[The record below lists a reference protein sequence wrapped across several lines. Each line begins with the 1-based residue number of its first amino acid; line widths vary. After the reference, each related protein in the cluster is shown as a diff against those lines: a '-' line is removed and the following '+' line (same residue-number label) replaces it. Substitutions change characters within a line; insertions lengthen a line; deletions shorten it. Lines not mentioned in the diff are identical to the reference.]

1 MPLHYPLGKQSR
13 NGGARLVR
21 LWVSS
26 LQLIVMNTF
35 SEAAG
40 QTDDKSWH
48 GVPAQSLWC
57 DKNNFENNGTRVR
70 WWTYKPLSSVE
81 GRDDITSVRILK
93 RDDQPS
99 RNSIDS
105 SEQIIIGTANGD
117 LQLVEVPPGSDSGV
131 IKTYY
136 VTNGVPVRSTSLSTE
151 TEITQDQP
159 QHLAAN
165 LSDSRIA
172 LYQVDPTQ
180 FKIAPVSEINAIPQ
194 RQKGCRIWSTKFLDS
209 RHLAVGSGPSVEPIN
224 IFEIRP
230 EGIVEEP
237 VRKIGLTG
245 NADELDPVKAS
256 SIYPIE
262 PLLDSNGGRNGD
274 LFLSGGYD
282 GIVRLHDMRS
292 PSSFTAVYHDPTDD
306 AAIYSLLSRGRDRVV
321 AGASRHGLLKM
332 FDLRMSGGSMYDY
345 AGASDTSDSSTGDWN
360 IFINPRDRYVNS
372 AWRGPNSWMRRSA
385 EGSVYN
391 LSSPSPTSPF
401 IFAGVENAVVEFN
414 FSSVLDKH
422 PDPIFLG
429 GSAGKKGRRNNVP
442 SYLQHKQDILNLAMY
457 SQGTDGSR
465 EAMKLRTQRSIEE
478 TLGQDINPVA
488 QHYKHK
494 QHGSVATTRKGLCI
508 QASVEGLYNGNAI
521 TCMLYSSTTE
531 TPSPEQP
538 TWPIVSNYFSDVQA
552 NPCTLDYLDLSN
564 GCCRH
569 PTTPDVAAAHASVL
583 DSRSL
588 DTVAIRRPMY
598 PLHPSKENDHA
609 PIPLVKYLGYQDLS
623 SHEWAGS
630 VFLVAISAGPC

>member
-1 MPLHYPLGKQSR
+1 MGFQPAVDSYEHFVGSR
-13 NGGARLVR
+13 WTDRRQVLAWSAGAELVVR
-21 LWVSS
+21 VKVRDASTEES
-26 LQLIVMNTF
+26 YRTASPQ
-35 SEAAG
+35 
-40 QTDDKSWH
+40 DKR
-48 GVPAQSLWC
+48 
-57 DKNNFENNGTRVR
+57 DKFENNGTRVW

-93 RDDQPS
+93 PDNQQS

-117 LQLVEVPPGSDSGV
+117 LQLVEVPPTSDSGV

-136 VTNGVPVRSTSLSTE
+136 VTNGLSVRSTSLSTDIE
-151 TEITQDQP
+151 STQNQT

-165 LSDSRIA
+165 LSDSNIA
-172 LYQVDPTQ
+172 LYQVDPTK
-180 FKIAPVSEINAIPQ
+180 FKVAPVSEINAIPQ
-194 RQKGCRIWSTKFLDS
+194 SQKGCRIWSTKFLDS
-209 RHLAVGSGPSVEPIN
+209 KHLAVGLGPSVKPIN

-237 VRKIGLTG
+237 IRRIGLTG
-245 NADELDPVKAS
+245 SADELEPVKAS

-262 PLLDSNGGRNGD
+262 PLVDSNGGRSGN

-282 GIVRLHDMRS
+282 GIVRTHDLRS
-292 PSSFTAVYHDPTDD
+292 PSPFTAVYHDPTDD

-332 FDLRMSGGSMYDY
+332 FDLRMSGGSIYDY
-345 AGASDTSDSSTGDWN
+345 AGASDTNDSSTGDWN

-372 AWRGPNSWMRRSA
+372 TWRGPNSWMRRSA

-429 GSAGKKGRRNNVP
+429 SSTEKKGKRDSGP

-465 EAMKLRTQRSIEE
+465 EGMKLRTQHSVEE
-478 TLGQDINPVA
+478 TLGRDINPA
-488 QHYKHK
+488 
-494 QHGSVATTRKGLCI
+494 GLD
-508 QASVEGLYNGNAI
+508 ER
-521 TCMLYSSTTE
+521 
-531 TPSPEQP
+531 
-538 TWPIVSNYFSDVQA
+538 W
-552 NPCTLDYLDLSN
+552 
-564 GCCRH
+564 R
-569 PTTPDVAAAHASVL
+569 
-583 DSRSL
+583 
-588 DTVAIRRPMY
+588 
-598 PLHPSKENDHA
+598 EN
-609 PIPLVKYLGYQDLS
+609 Q
-623 SHEWAGS
+623 
-630 VFLVAISAGPC
+630 

>member
-1 MPLHYPLGKQSR
+1 MHLENQQFSVRLKDRRTPTTTLVDLPTELLNQVVSHCAATSVGHLSRTSRSLHEFVEKEGWRTFTQTHLANSSPLLHWRDAARSLTTLSR
-13 NGGARLVR
+13 NWQRRAFLATYLEPSNDATSLPGGQPIKKWRR
-21 LWVSS
+21 P
-26 LQLIVMNTF
+26 
-35 SEAAG
+35 AG
-40 QTDDKSWH
+40 QTMGFQPAVDSYEHFIGSRWTDRRQVVAWSAGASLMVRVRVRTASTEEEYRTASPQDRRDK
-48 GVPAQSLWC
+48 
-57 DKNNFENNGTRVR
+57 FENNGTRVK

-93 RDDQPS
+93 PDDQQS
-99 RNSIDS
+99 RKSIDS

-117 LQLVEVPPGSDSGV
+117 LQLVEVPPASDSGV

-136 VTNGVPVRSTSLSTE
+136 VTNGVSVRSTSLSTDVE
-151 TEITQDQP
+151 TTLDQP

-172 LYQVDPTQ
+172 LYQVDPSQ
-180 FKIAPVSEINAIPQ
+180 FKVAPVSEIDAMPQ
-194 RQKGCRIWSTKFLDS
+194 SRKGCRIWSTKFLDS
-209 RHLAVGSGPSVEPIN
+209 EHLAVGLGPSIEPIN

-237 VRKIGLTG
+237 VRRIRLTG
-245 NADELDPVKAS
+245 SADELDPVKAS

-262 PLLDSNGGRNGD
+262 PLVDSNGGRNGN

-292 PSSFTAVYHDPTDD
+292 PSPYTAVYHDPTDD

-332 FDLRMSGGSMYDY
+332 FDLRMSGGSIYDY
-345 AGASDTSDSSTGDWN
+345 AGASDTNDSSTGDWN
-360 IFINPRDRYVNS
+360 VFINPRDRYVNS
-372 AWRGPNSWMRRSA
+372 SWRGPNSWMRRSA

-429 GSAGKKGRRNNVP
+429 SSTKATGRRGNTP

-465 EAMKLRTQRSIEE
+465 EGMKLRTQRSVDE
-478 TLGQDINPVA
+478 TLDQDINPA
-488 QHYKHK
+488 
-494 QHGSVATTRKGLCI
+494 GLD
-508 QASVEGLYNGNAI
+508 ER
-521 TCMLYSSTTE
+521 
-531 TPSPEQP
+531 
-538 TWPIVSNYFSDVQA
+538 W
-552 NPCTLDYLDLSN
+552 
-564 GCCRH
+564 
-569 PTTPDVAAAHASVL
+569 
-583 DSRSL
+583 
-588 DTVAIRRPMY
+588 
-598 PLHPSKENDHA
+598 KEN
-609 PIPLVKYLGYQDLS
+609 Q
-623 SHEWAGS
+623 
-630 VFLVAISAGPC
+630 

>member
-1 MPLHYPLGKQSR
+1 MNLEKKHLSVRLKDRSMPTTTLADLPIELLNQVVSHCPATSVGDLSRTSKSLHEFVEKEGWRTFTQTHFKSVGTPLYWRDAARSLTTLSR
-13 NGGARLVR
+13 NWQRRAFLATYLAPSGDATALPARQAIKKWR
-21 LWVSS
+21 RP
-26 LQLIVMNTF
+26 
-35 SEAAG
+35 AG
-40 QTDDKSWH
+40 QTM
-48 GVPAQSLWC
+48 GFQPAVDSYEHFVGSRWTDRRQVVAWSAGAELVVRVKVRDASTEEAYRNATPQ

-478 TLGQDINPVA
+478 TLGQDINPV
-488 QHYKHK
+488 
-494 QHGSVATTRKGLCI
+494 GLD
-508 QASVEGLYNGNAI
+508 ER
-521 TCMLYSSTTE
+521 
-531 TPSPEQP
+531 
-538 TWPIVSNYFSDVQA
+538 W
-552 NPCTLDYLDLSN
+552 
-564 GCCRH
+564 
-569 PTTPDVAAAHASVL
+569 
-583 DSRSL
+583 
-588 DTVAIRRPMY
+588 
-598 PLHPSKENDHA
+598 KEN
-609 PIPLVKYLGYQDLS
+609 Q
-623 SHEWAGS
+623 
-630 VFLVAISAGPC
+630 

>member
-1 MPLHYPLGKQSR
+1 MNLEKKHLSRPEDAHYYTGGSPNRASQSSRLTLPGHFGGTPVKDIKILTRTHFTSVGTSLYWRDAARSLTTLSR
-13 NGGARLVR
+13 NWQRRAFLATYLAPSGDATALPTWQAIKKWRR
-21 LWVSS
+21 P
-26 LQLIVMNTF
+26 
-35 SEAAG
+35 AG
-40 QTDDKSWH
+40 QTM
-48 GVPAQSLWC
+48 GFQPAVDSYEHFIGSRWTDRRQVVAWSAGAELVVRVKVRDASTEEAYRNATPQ
-57 DKNNFENNGTRVR
+57 DKNNFENNGIRVR

-81 GRDDITSVRILK
+81 GRDDITSVQILK

-136 VTNGVPVRSTSLSTE
+136 VTNGVSVRSTSLSTE
-151 TEITQDQP
+151 TETTQDQP

-209 RHLAVGSGPSVEPIN
+209 KHLAVGLGPSVEPVN

-245 NADELDPVKAS
+245 NADELDPIKAS

-465 EAMKLRTQRSIEE
+465 EAMKLRTQRSVEE
-478 TLGQDINPVA
+478 TLGQDINPA
-488 QHYKHK
+488 
-494 QHGSVATTRKGLCI
+494 GLD
-508 QASVEGLYNGNAI
+508 ER
-521 TCMLYSSTTE
+521 
-531 TPSPEQP
+531 
-538 TWPIVSNYFSDVQA
+538 W
-552 NPCTLDYLDLSN
+552 
-564 GCCRH
+564 
-569 PTTPDVAAAHASVL
+569 
-583 DSRSL
+583 
-588 DTVAIRRPMY
+588 
-598 PLHPSKENDHA
+598 KEN
-609 PIPLVKYLGYQDLS
+609 Q
-623 SHEWAGS
+623 
-630 VFLVAISAGPC
+630 

>member
-1 MPLHYPLGKQSR
+1 MNLEKKHLSVRLRDRRMPTTTLADIPIELLNQVVSHCPATSVGHLSRTSKSLHEFVEKEGWRTFTQTHFTSVGTSLYWRDAARSLTTLSR
-13 NGGARLVR
+13 NWQRRAFLATYLAPSGDATALPAWQAIKKWRR
-21 LWVSS
+21 P
-26 LQLIVMNTF
+26 
-35 SEAAG
+35 AG
-40 QTDDKSWH
+40 QTM
-48 GVPAQSLWC
+48 GFQPAVDSYEHFIGSRWTDRRQVVAWSAGAELVVRVKVRDASTEEAYRNATPQ

-81 GRDDITSVRILK
+81 GRDDITSVQILK

-136 VTNGVPVRSTSLSTE
+136 VTNGVSVRSTSLSTE
-151 TEITQDQP
+151 TETTQDQP

-209 RHLAVGSGPSVEPIN
+209 KHLAVGLGPSVEPIN

-465 EAMKLRTQRSIEE
+465 EAMKLRTQRSVEE
-478 TLGQDINPVA
+478 TLGQDINPA
-488 QHYKHK
+488 
-494 QHGSVATTRKGLCI
+494 GLD
-508 QASVEGLYNGNAI
+508 ER
-521 TCMLYSSTTE
+521 
-531 TPSPEQP
+531 
-538 TWPIVSNYFSDVQA
+538 W
-552 NPCTLDYLDLSN
+552 
-564 GCCRH
+564 
-569 PTTPDVAAAHASVL
+569 
-583 DSRSL
+583 
-588 DTVAIRRPMY
+588 
-598 PLHPSKENDHA
+598 KEN
-609 PIPLVKYLGYQDLS
+609 Q
-623 SHEWAGS
+623 
-630 VFLVAISAGPC
+630 